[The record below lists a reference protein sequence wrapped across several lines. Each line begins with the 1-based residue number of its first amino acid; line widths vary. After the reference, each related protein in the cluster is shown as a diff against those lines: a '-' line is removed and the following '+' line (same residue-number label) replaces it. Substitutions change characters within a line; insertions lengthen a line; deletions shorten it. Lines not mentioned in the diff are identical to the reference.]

1 MNPEEIK
8 AEPAE
13 KSRTH
18 YWKFVTWFLAIVV
31 LSFALLW
38 GLARYERYVGQSQL
52 DDIVAAMKQY
62 EKEDYA
68 AAMADTYGGKTPK
81 ETLQLYIAALE
92 KRDYALAAKYFI
104 GGKQEKELHRFDK
117 TTDARV
123 GEVILLLKQA
133 LNSSK
138 DLDCDGQKTEC
149 AIHDP
154 VYVDTKLYPNGVWK
168 LTDL

>member
-52 DDIVAAMKQY
+52 DDVVTAMKQY

-81 ETLQLYIAALE
+81 ETLQLYISALE

-104 GGKQEKELHRFDK
+104 SQKREEEEKYWAGIENK
-117 TTDARV
+117 RV
-123 GEVILLLKQA
+123 DEVVALFKQA
-133 LNSSK
+133 LNAAEDYNDDHSRCT
-138 DLDCDGQKTEC
+138 L
-149 AIHDP
+149 HDP
-154 VYVDTKLYPNGVWK
+154 VYASFKLYPNGVWK
-168 LTDL
+168 IISA